1 MTNKTYFK
9 KNNEFIILAI
19 FYFISI
25 LAVLLIFRDFG
36 VHIEERFHRM
46 NGLYWLNYI
55 SEVFEFKKLYLITN
69 SKMSVVDDFTLSS
82 VSHYN
87 KYGAIF
93 DVPMA
98 LIEIMFGMEKTKNI
112 YHVKHFFSFL
122 VFLTSSFFFYKILNK
137 RFKNFYLCFAGTI
150 LFLTTPRIF
159 GDSFLYKDVLFLSFF
174 NISLYFLLELLEN
187 LDIKKIIYFSIFCA
201 IAFNLRIFVLFLP
214 ITFFLI
220 LLIKSFYTKKIIT
233 YIKFYLFYLFLFIC
247 LIIFF
252 SPYLWSNPFANFL
265 EIFYSLKRDLIG
277 ANIKVLFNNEFIN
290 NRNVPETYLL
300 TWIFISTPII
310 TIIIFSL
317 GYFFY
322 FFRLIKR
329 FVRIEEKSNFN
340 DLWRSNKEQKDFTI
354 FLILTSFYFSLLIFN
369 SPFYNG
375 WRLVYF
381 LNIFIIYFFIYQ
393 IDILMIFYKKNHLK
407 KKFVSSLIIA
417 SVIYNIFCL
426 IKYHPFQSYYFTEV
440 IGQDMKNSFE
450 GDYYGLSGKDFF
462 LRLNSE
468 YKGSTIKI
476 AVASHTPLYR
486 ALDSIDENKRKKF
499 KVIGQDYKNADFIYK
514 NNNSEVNSNL
524 NKKYNI
530 PNNFDKIYELKING
544 IKLYEIYKN
553 KNIK

>member
-1 MTNKTYFK
+1 MINKTYLK

-55 SEVFEFKKLYLITN
+55 SEVFEFKKLYLITD
-69 SKMSVVDDFTLSS
+69 SKMSEVDDFTLSS
-82 VSHYN
+82 ISYYN

-98 LIEIMFGMEKTKNI
+98 LIEIIFGMEKTKNI
-112 YHVKHFFSFL
+112 YHMKHFFSFL
-122 VFLTSSFFFYKILNK
+122 VFLTSSLFFFKILNK

-174 NISLYFLLELLEN
+174 NISLYFLLELLED

-201 IAFNLRIFVLFLP
+201 ITFNLRIFALFLP

-220 LLIKSFYTKKIIT
+220 LLIKSFYTKKITT

-247 LIIFF
+247 LIVFF

-277 ANIKVLFNNEFIN
+277 TNIKVLFNNEFIN

-329 FVRIEEKSNFN
+329 FVRIKEKSNFN

-393 IDILMIFYKKNHLK
+393 INILLIFYKKNYLK
-407 KKFVSSLIIA
+407 KKFISFLIIA

-426 IKYHPFQSYYFTEV
+426 IIYHPFQSYYFTEV
-440 IGQDMKNSFE
+440 ISQDIKNSFE
-450 GDYYGLSGKDFF
+450 GDYYGLSGKNFF

-468 YKGSTIKI
+468 YKGSTIKV

-486 ALDSIDENKRKKF
+486 ALDAMDEDKRKKF

-514 NNNSEVNSNL
+514 NNISEVNFRL
-524 NKKYNI
+524 NKKYKI
-530 PNNFDKIYELKING
+530 PNNFDKVYELKING
-544 IKLYEIYKN
+544 TKIYEIYK
-553 KNIK
+553 KIK